1 MRLDKIK
8 LAGFKSFVDPMT
20 IDFRSNLVA
29 ILGPNGCGKSNVI
42 DAVRWVMGESSA
54 KQLRG
59 DSSTDVIFSGS
70 QNRKPVGQASV
81 ELIFD
86 NSDATIGGEYAGFSE
101 IAIRRVVDREG
112 ISQYY
117 LNGTKCRRKD
127 ITDIFLGTGLGPRS
141 YSVIEQG
148 MISRFIEAKPEDV
161 RIFLEE
167 AAGISKYKERRRETE
182 NRIKHTRENLDRLSD
197 LRQELEKQLNHLE
210 RQSQAAVK
218 FKAYKAEERLV
229 NAQLLAICIKTLDE
243 GIQRY
248 NQIIQNL
255 TNEIESHNAQLSSL
269 DTNIEKA
276 KLLQIDRNDALNEV
290 QKNYYQLGAEIAK
303 QESAIQ
309 HLESQKI
316 QLQSDK
322 KNLEITFLES
332 QEQETQDR
340 INQVQLEQQLA
351 ELAPNRELAQA
362 LAEESGQL
370 LEEAELAQ
378 QTWQAEWDSVSDRS
392 QLPGKEAEV
401 QKTHISHLEQQHR
414 HALVKLE
421 KLDQEKNTL
430 SVTEQSEK
438 LSVLI
443 QHLTERTDALQTEEG
458 RLETYEELLESAQT
472 EQQQVAKQWDEAK
485 QGLQVAKG
493 KQASLEA
500 LQQQLTENNDDR
512 TKRWLSEQGLAT
524 APTVLQQIKVASGWE
539 HAMEVI
545 LGDHLQ
551 GRCLENWQ
559 DYQDALD
566 FALTGLSLVSPT
578 RASNPTPSTAF
589 VALSDQ
595 VTQGKAYVQSFLSNI
610 YCVTDMQAARQALS
624 HLPEDASLVTPDGVW
639 LSRNWLRL
647 PSSLDQTQSII
658 RREEEIHR
666 LRAEVQSLE
675 QTTLELSE
683 ANQAIKAKIEELTTA
698 RKAAQQDYNAA
709 FKILQELKSEQKAL
723 QSRIEEKQGRQQR
736 IAADMAALEADI
748 RTWEQQSVEAR
759 TILSEKLDQ
768 MTQLSLE
775 KEALLLSK
783 ETVLENLT
791 DAKVRAKEHRQ
802 QAQELQVEFE
812 KQSMQLKN
820 YTHNLTRMEAE
831 IQRYQQQLE
840 KITQQLEAQA
850 EPTLQLQESLHA
862 LVNERAQ
869 LERGLSEARALLGE
883 ANEALQQADVQK
895 NTLQAQVTDLRQQLE
910 REKMNW
916 QADTVRHQTLL
927 EQLQHTEYPQVQ
939 PLLDQLPPEA
949 TKAGLEEQQEQLNR
963 RIERLGPINLAA
975 IEEFEVQRERK
986 VYLDQQNADL
996 VEALEVLEQAIRK
1009 IDRETRDKFKETF
1022 DIVANNFHT
1031 LFPQLFGGGH
1041 AKLELTGDDLL
1052 ETGVSVMACP
1062 PGKRN
1067 QLISQ
1072 LSGGEKALT
1081 AVALVFSI
1089 FKLNPAPF
1097 CLLDE
1102 VDAPLDDANV
1112 ARFCNM
1118 VKTMSDAVQFI
1129 FISHNKLTMELAD
1142 YLIGVTM
1149 KEPGVS
1155 RFVSV
1160 DLAEAVRLVE
1170 DASTQATTE
1179 VSA

>member
-86 NSDATIGGEYAGFSE
+86 NSDGTIGGEYAGFSE

-161 RIFLEE
+161 RVFLEE

-210 RQSQAAVK
+210 RQSEAAVK

-243 GIQRY
+243 GIQHY

-255 TNEIESHNAQLSSL
+255 MNEIESHNAQLSSL

-340 INQVQLEQQLA
+340 INQVQLQQQLT
-351 ELAPNRELAQA
+351 ELAPSRELAQT

-378 QTWQAEWDSVSDRS
+378 QTWQAEWDSVSERA

-414 HALVKLE
+414 HALARVE
-421 KLDQEKNTL
+421 KLGQEKNTL
-430 SVTEQSEK
+430 SVVEQSEK
-438 LSVLI
+438 LSELGK
-443 QHLTERTDALQTEEG
+443 QLSERTDALQIEEE
-458 RLETYEELLESAQT
+458 RLETYETLLDTAQT
-472 EQQQVAKQWDEAK
+472 EQQQIAKQWDESK
-485 QGLQVAKG
+485 QDLQVAKG
-493 KQASLEA
+493 KLASLEA
-500 LQQQLTENNDDR
+500 LQQQLTEKNDDR
-512 TKRWLSEQGLAT
+512 TKRWLSTQGLAS
-524 APTVLQQIKVASGWE
+524 APTVLQQIKVNPGWE
-539 HAMEVI
+539 HAIEVI

-566 FALTGLSLVSPT
+566 FALTGLSLVSPI
-578 RASNPTPSTAF
+578 RVGSHSTAASSLI
-589 VALSDQ
+589 ALSDQ
-595 VTQGKAYVQSFLSNI
+595 VTQGREYIQALLAQI
-610 YCVTDMQAARQALS
+610 YCASDCQAAQQALS
-624 HLPEDASLVTPDGVW
+624 QLPEGASVVTPDGAW
-639 LSRNWLRL
+639 FSQHWLRL
-647 PSSLDQTQSII
+647 PNSLDQTQSVI

-666 LRAEVQSLE
+666 LRAEVQRLE
-675 QTTLELSE
+675 Q
-683 ANQAIKAKIEELTTA
+683 ANAALHAAHQSIKTKIEELSVA
-698 RKAAQQDYNAA
+698 RKTAQQAYHVA
-709 FKILQELKSEQKAL
+709 FKVLQELKSEQKAL

-736 IAADMAALEADI
+736 VAADIAALEAEM
-748 RTWEQQSVEAR
+748 RTWEQQSIEAR
-759 TILSEKLDQ
+759 AILSEKLDQ
-768 MTQLSLE
+768 MTQISSE

-791 DAKVRAKEHRQ
+791 DAKVRAKEHHQ
-802 QAQELQVEFE
+802 QAQTLQVEFE

-820 YTHNLTRMEAE
+820 YTHNLVRMEAE

-840 KITQQLEAQA
+840 KITQQLEAQV
-850 EPTLQLQESLHA
+850 EPALQLQTSLHA

-869 LERGLSEARALLGE
+869 LEQGLSEARKLLGE
-883 ANEALQQADVQK
+883 ANEALQQADFQK
-895 NTLQAQVTDLRQQLE
+895 NTLQAQVSDLRQQLE

-949 TKAGLEEQQEQLNR
+949 TKTSLEALQEQLNR
-963 RIERLGPINLAA
+963 RIDRLGPINLAA

-1118 VKTMSDAVQFI
+1118 VKTMADAVQFI

-1170 DASTQATTE
+1170 DASTQTAS
-1179 VSA
+1179 V

>member
-81 ELIFD
+81 ELVFD
-86 NSDATIGGEYAGFSE
+86 NSDGTIGGEYAGFSE
-101 IAIRRVVDREG
+101 IAIRRVVDRDG

-182 NRIKHTRENLDRLSD
+182 NRIKHTRENLDRLND

-218 FKAYKAEERLV
+218 FKAYKTEERLV
-229 NAQLLAICIKTLDE
+229 TAQLLALSIKALDE
-243 GIQRY
+243 GIQHY
-248 NQIIQNL
+248 NQVIQNL
-255 TNEIESHNAQLSSL
+255 SNGVEAHNAQLSSL
-269 DTNIEKA
+269 ETSIEKA
-276 KLLQIDRNDALNEV
+276 KLLQIERNDSLNEV

-309 HLESQKI
+309 HLESQKV

-322 KNLEITFLES
+322 RNLEETFLES
-332 QEQETQDR
+332 QEQEAQDR

-351 ELAPNRELAQA
+351 ELAPSLEMAIA
-362 LAEESGQL
+362 LAEESGRL
-370 LEEAELAQ
+370 LEDAEAAQ
-378 QTWQAEWDSVSDRS
+378 QAWQAEWDSVSEKA

-401 QKTHISHLEQQHR
+401 QKTHITHLEQQHR
-414 HALVKLE
+414 QALLRLE
-421 KLDQEKNTL
+421 KFTQEKDTL
-430 SVTEQSEK
+430 SVTEQTEK
-438 LSVLI
+438 LSELL
-443 QHLTERTDALQTEEG
+443 QQLADRTEALQTEES
-458 RLETYEELLESAQT
+458 RLETYEQLLETTQA
-472 EQQQVAKQWDEAK
+472 EQQQVAKQWDESK
-485 QGLQVAKG
+485 QALQVAKG

-500 LQQQLTENNDDR
+500 LQQQLTENNDES
-512 TKRWLSEQGLAT
+512 TKRWLTTHGLSAT
-524 APTVLQQIKVASGWE
+524 PTVLQQIKVASGWE
-539 HAMEVI
+539 HAIEVV

-551 GRCLENWQ
+551 GRCLDNWQ

-566 FALTGLSLVSPT
+566 FALTGLSLISP
-578 RASNPTPSTAF
+578 AKGPQSSGSAALTA
-589 VALSDQ
+589 LCDQ
-595 VTQGKAYVQSFLSNI
+595 VTQGKQYVQALLANV
-610 YCVTDMQAARQALS
+610 YCVQDMRAAQQALAS
-624 HLPEDASLVTPDGVW
+624 LPEQASIVTQQGIW
-639 LSRNWLRL
+639 LSHHWLRL
-647 PSSLDQTQSII
+647 PSSVDQTQSII

-666 LRAEVQSLE
+666 LRAEIQQLE
-675 QTTLELSE
+675 QTALNLSE
-683 ANQAIKAKIEELTTA
+683 ANQAIKAKIEELTLS
-698 RKAAQQDYNAA
+698 RKTTQQDHNTA
-709 FKILQELKSEQKAL
+709 FRALQELKSEHKAL
-723 QSRIEEKQGRQQR
+723 QSRIEEKQARQQR
-736 IAADMAALEADI
+736 ISTDMEALKADMVS
-748 RTWEQQSVEAR
+748 WEQQSIQAR
-759 TILSEKLDQ
+759 GLLSEKLDQ

-783 ETVLENLT
+783 ETVLENLM
-791 DAKVRAKEHRQ
+791 DAKLRAKEHRQ
-802 QAQELQVEFE
+802 QAQGLQLEFE
-812 KQSMQLKN
+812 KQNVQLKN
-820 YTHNLTRMEAE
+820 YGHNLERMGAE

-840 KITQQLEAQA
+840 KITQQLAAQV
-850 EPTLQLQESLHA
+850 EPTAQLQTSLHA
-862 LVNERAQ
+862 LIHERAQ
-869 LERGLSEARALLGE
+869 QEQGLSEARALLGE
-883 ANEALQQADVQK
+883 ANEALQQADLQR
-895 NTLQAQVTDLRQQLE
+895 NSLQAQVSDLRQQLE

-939 PLLDQLPPEA
+939 PLLDQIPPDVS
-949 TKAGLEEQQEQLNR
+949 KSMLEEQQMQLNR

-1022 DIVANNFHT
+1022 DIVANNFQT

-1041 AKLELTGDDLL
+1041 AKLELTGEDLL

-1112 ARFCNM
+1112 VRFCNM

-1160 DLAEAVRLVE
+1160 DMAEAVRLVE
-1170 DASTQATTE
+1170 DAPAQATP
-1179 VSA
+1179 VDA